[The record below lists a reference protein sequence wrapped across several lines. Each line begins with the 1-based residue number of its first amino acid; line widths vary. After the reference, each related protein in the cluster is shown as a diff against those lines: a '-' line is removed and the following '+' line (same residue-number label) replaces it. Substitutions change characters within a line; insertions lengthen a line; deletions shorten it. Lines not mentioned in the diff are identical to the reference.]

1 MAETNVTGGTCRE
14 LTKYRMTFAAA
25 LAALALAGWMFQ
37 TAYEQHIKVLQIGDD
52 TGQAL
57 AHDCG
62 LAEDPRWRCS
72 RGGRHSQSRRS
83 HQPAPAR
90 LFADS

>member
-37 TAYEQHIKVLQIGDD
+37 TAYEQHIKVLQIGDKS
-52 TGQAL
+52 GELLQMR
-57 AHDCG
+57 G
-62 LAEDPRWRCS
+62 LTKHREGAQHEQR
-72 RGGRHSQSRRS
+72 
-83 HQPAPAR
+83 
-90 LFADS
+90 